1 MDFFANYLKLFD
13 ISEACWPLRFD
24 LHVEDALDCIDCLLP
39 AEAVPYKLLEV
50 PVLDYLKGKLYG
62 ARGGSWIFISSSCSR
77 CIGSLFG
84 SIISGCKS

>member
-62 ARGGSWIFISSSCSR
+62 ARGDR
-77 CIGSLFG
+77 VGSLFLFLVHDALG
-84 SIISGCKS
+84 AFLAP